1 MRWKRGQQVKTRIQ
15 KTVHDASLSGQD
27 SMLNI
32 PSQRIRAFRKDIFGF
47 YARKG
52 RDLPW
57 RNTADPYA
65 ILLSEIMLQQTQVDR
80 VVAYYRRWLRKWPTI
95 HELAEANRA
104 DILREW
110 LGLGY
115 NNRAKYLHETARIIS
130 EKYKGDVLAA
140 LDRHQGLPGIGPYT
154 AAAVRIFSANEDAI
168 TVDTNIRRILIHRFK
183 LGESTSDK
191 ELWELAR
198 RCLPKGRSRDWHN
211 ALMDY
216 GAVFLTSRK
225 IGIRP
230 KTRQGKFEGS
240 DRQIRAKMLRYLLN
254 KRASLDELRKMT
266 DCGEPRLRKI
276 MGRMEADALIR
287 QQGNHYCIAEF

>member
-1 MRWKRGQQVKTRIQ
+1 MHV
-15 KTVHDASLSGQD
+15 L
-27 SMLNI
+27 
-32 PSQRIRAFRKDIFGF
+32 
-47 YARKG
+47 
-52 RDLPW
+52 
-57 RNTADPYA
+57 DPC
-65 ILLSEIMLQQTQVDR
+65 TQVDR

-104 DILREW
+104 DVLREW

-266 DCGEPRLRKI
+266 DCGEPRLRKEVAI
-276 MGRMEADALIR
+276 IR
-287 QQGNHYCIAEF
+287 RGPRPARRRVCRHRAASPMVAGYSLPDPPCATVCQPCP